1 MCDAADFQVQYD
13 DHRRQMAWVNDVGW
27 KFDPPTTRTGIRVAT
42 AQALVA
48 LATRLFPPVP
58 EIGES
63 VSASARDAGFPR
75 NGTIA

>member
-1 MCDAADFQVQYD
+1 MYDAAGFQVQYD

-48 LATRLFPPVP
+48 LATRLFPPAL
-58 EIGES
+58 ETGETA
-63 VSASARDAGFPR
+63 SASARDAEFTR
-75 NGTIA
+75 NATIA